1 MHGIP
6 IRYTETHT
14 GDAPTCPRIL
24 GGNMNI
30 RANKPAEGVEVART
44 ITKHTETTDRISKQ
58 PQAEAPAPDRID
70 ISDRSKKI
78 SELMARI
85 EKLPEIRV
93 DKVRQIREAI
103 ESGTYKIDP
112 RKIVDKILREL

>member
-1 MHGIP
+1 
-6 IRYTETHT
+6 
-14 GDAPTCPRIL
+14 
-24 GGNMNI
+24 MNI
-30 RANKPAEGVEVART
+30 RGNKPAEGVEVART
-44 ITKHTETTDRISKQ
+44 ITKHTERPDRIGKQ

-93 DKVRQIREAI
+93 DKVRQIREAV
-103 ESGTYKIDP
+103 ESGTYEIDP